1 MQKCLIF
8 QNQKRAKGRKQRKKG
23 MGARKLR
30 EVGSLNPPATPLPP
44 TRSIF
49 EMGMSRRIVLTITP
63 LYRTHT
69 SFNLGKDN
77 FVVACLCPCQNVA
90 SGSFKA

>member
-23 MGARKLR
+23 MGAWKLR

-63 LYRTHT
+63 LYRTYT
-69 SFNLGKDN
+69 SF
-77 FVVACLCPCQNVA
+77 
-90 SGSFKA
+90 SFRERQFRCRMFMSLSKRRIRKF

>member
-23 MGARKLR
+23 TR
-30 EVGSLNPPATPLPP
+30 S

-49 EMGMSRRIVLTITP
+49 EMCMSRRIVLTITP

-69 SFNLGKDN
+69 SFNFGKDN
-77 FVVACLCPCQNVA
+77 FVVACLCPCQNVE
-90 SGSFKA
+90 SGIFKA

>member
-30 EVGSLNPPATPLPP
+30 EVGSLNPPATPFPQ
-44 TRSIF
+44 
-49 EMGMSRRIVLTITP
+49 
-63 LYRTHT
+63 
-69 SFNLGKDN
+69 LGQSLKC
-77 FVVACLCPCQNVA
+77 A
-90 SGSFKA
+90 